1 MYMAQSRFGAAR
13 VRYQSVDL
21 SSRVE
26 GASPH
31 ALVAIL
37 FDELLKAL
45 DAMAAAARCK
55 DFSQRGAKQS
65 RALSI
70 LHGLEGSLDYENGG
84 EIAQSLFS
92 IYAEARRLIM
102 LAGRDNDPE
111 QALRAREMIH
121 EIASAWESLGTS

>member
-13 VRYQSVDL
+13 VRYQDIDL
-21 SSRVE
+21 TSRIE

-31 ALVAIL
+31 GLVAIL

-45 DAMAAAARCK
+45 DAMAAAARRK

-70 LHGLEGSLDYENGG
+70 LHGLEGSLDHENGG
-84 EIAQSLFS
+84 EIAQSLS
-92 IYAEARRLIM
+92 AIYAEARRLVM
-102 LAGRDNDPE
+102 LAGRDNDAE
-111 QALRAREMIH
+111 QVLRAREMLH
-121 EIASAWESLGTS
+121 QIASAWEALG